1 MQYIFGILEAHWL
14 TQCGFCWCYLKSYS
28 KLPQPSVKS
37 YKYSRESSTAINS
50 SKLSHN
56 QSLLIRNK
64 WKIWLFVFLIVWLL
78 LYWHYPLFCQCVD
91 YWYRCLLKFFIFNNS
106 YKSKGRFLSWN
117 HNPRT
122 RQSAHD
128 FFVILS
134 NKKVS
139 CWVYFVTILFN
150 FGH

>member
-1 MQYIFGILEAHWL
+1 MTAREL
-14 TQCGFCWCYLKSYS
+14 TGKFLF
-28 KLPQPSVKS
+28 LPWSNMKKDRNIEHGNAKKNNQNMIGVKS

-106 YKSKGRFLSWN
+106 HKSKGRFLSWN

-128 FFVILS
+128 
-134 NKKVS
+134 
-139 CWVYFVTILFN
+139 LFCDP
-150 FGH
+150 

>member
-1 MQYIFGILEAHWL
+1 MKKNRNIEHGNAKKNNQNMIG
-14 TQCGFCWCYLKSYS
+14 
-28 KLPQPSVKS
+28 VKN

-91 YWYRCLLKFFIFNNS
+91 YWYRCLLNFFIFNNS
-106 YKSKGRFLSWN
+106 YKSKGRFC
-117 HNPRT
+117 PET
-122 RQSAHD
+122 TTQEPD
-128 FFVILS
+128 KVPMTFFVILS

-139 CWVYFVTILFN
+139 CWVYFVTMLFN